1 MIARDILDPAKLEMM
16 CASLHFAKET
26 NMEDLIDDFIA
37 TDPLPLIHEWPV
49 TFEHLP
55 SEQQPSVQCWPLCSI
70 DSESLA
76 ANASYI

>member
-37 TDPLPLIHEWPV
+37 TDPLPLIHE
-49 TFEHLP
+49 
-55 SEQQPSVQCWPLCSI
+55 
-70 DSESLA
+70 
-76 ANASYI
+76 